1 MLKAKDI
8 MTRNVISVQPDTGIE
23 ELARLFM
30 EKGISAMPVVKED
43 GQLFGVVTETDLVA
57 QDRPLHLPTVVSIFD
72 WVIYLESEKD
82 FKKEVEKITARKV
95 DEICST
101 EVVTCSPETSV
112 SEVAAL
118 MTENKAHLIPVV
130 EDDKV
135 VGVVA
140 RLDVIRSMGR

>member
-8 MTRNVISVQPDTGIE
+8 MTKNVIAVTPETGIE

-30 EKGISAMPVVKED
+30 EKGVSAMPVIKKD
-43 GQLFGVVTETDLVA
+43 GELHGIVTETDLVS
-57 QDRPLHLPTVVSIFD
+57 QDRPLHIPTVISIFD

-82 FKKEVEKITARKV
+82 FKKEVEKITAQKV
-95 DEICST
+95 AEICT
-101 EVVTCSPETSV
+101 TDVITCTPETP
-112 SEVAAL
+112 VAKIAEL

-130 EDDKV
+130 EGTKV

-140 RLDVIRSMGR
+140 RLDIIRSMGQ